1 MPAGSLD
8 ASGVAYVKGLIGS
21 SSITGRQIG
30 VYMVKALEMKGIT
43 KGFPGV
49 LANDN
54 VGLEVDKGKI
64 LAIVGENG
72 AGKST
77 LMSILYGHYQ
87 PDKGEIFI
95 NGKKEDIDS
104 PKRAIELGIGMV
116 FQHFMLVPTLSVY
129 ENIILGLEPMKG
141 ISIDKQKAV
150 EKCDAVV
157 KQYGLN
163 IDVTKKVGELPLG
176 IQQRV
181 EIIKALYRKAEILI
195 LDEPTAVLTPK
206 ETLELFATM
215 KELTNQ
221 GKTILFITHK
231 LDEVMAVADAI
242 TVLRKGKTISTV
254 IKTETSKEE
263 LAQIMVGRKVSL
275 KVDKKEKETGK
286 TVVVAKDLCAEGKSR
301 SGELKQLSFEI
312 KQGEILGIAGIE
324 GNGQTELL
332 EVLTGL
338 RKPKSGSV
346 TVCGQLISGKKP
358 REIRENKIIHIPEDR
373 HKRGLVLNFSVQENL
388 IAGIHYKKAFSTRH
402 GFLKDAEI
410 SRHADDLIE
419 RFDIRG
425 GGKRVPAGSL
435 SGGNQQKIIIAR
447 EFSQEHEFLIA
458 SQPTRGVDVGAIE
471 FIHQKILDSR
481 DGGKAVLLIS
491 ADLNEVMSLSDRIA
505 VIFEGEFVDIIEAK
519 DATEMQLGLM
529 MSGSSRNSSA
539 EGEDTANDA
548 NSKKI

>member
-1 MPAGSLD
+1 MG
-8 ASGVAYVKGLIGS
+8 
-21 SSITGRQIG
+21 
-30 VYMVKALEMKGIT
+30 KALEMKGIT

-49 LANDN
+49 IANDD
-54 VGLEVDKGKI
+54 VWLDVEKGKI

-87 PDKGEIFI
+87 PDKGEIFV
-95 NGKKEDIDS
+95 NGNKEHIDS

-129 ENIILGLEPMKG
+129 ENIILGLEPVKG
-141 ISIDKQKAV
+141 MAIDKQEAIK
-150 EKCDAVV
+150 KCDEVV
-157 KQYGLN
+157 RQYGLD
-163 IDVTKKVGELPLG
+163 IDVTQKVGELPLG

-206 ETLELFATM
+206 ETLELFETL

-221 GKTILFITHK
+221 GKTIIFITHK
-231 LDEVMAVADAI
+231 LDEVMAISDMI
-242 TVLRKGKTISTV
+242 TVLRKGKTVGTV
-254 IKTETSKEE
+254 KKTETSKEE
-263 LAQIMVGRKVSL
+263 LAQIMVGRKVVL
-275 KVDKKEKETGK
+275 RVDKKDKEPGEV
-286 TVVVAKDLCAEGKSR
+286 VVVADQLCVEGKRR
-301 SGELKQLSFEI
+301 SGEIKNLSFEI
-312 KQGEILGIAGIE
+312 KRGEILGIAGIE

-346 TVCGQLISGKKP
+346 KVCGTTISGKSP
-358 REIRENKIIHIPEDR
+358 RQIRENKIIHIPEDR
-373 HKRGLVLNFSVQENL
+373 HKRGLVLNFTVQENL
-388 IAGIHYKKAFSTRH
+388 VSGIHYKPRFATKH

-410 SRHADDLIE
+410 SKNADELIE

-425 GGKRVPAGSL
+425 GGKLVSAGSL

-447 EFSQEHEFLIA
+447 EFNQDHEFLIA

-471 FIHQKILDSR
+471 FIHQKILESR
-481 DGGKAVLLIS
+481 DSGKAVLLIS

-505 VIFEGEFVDIIEAK
+505 VIYEGEFADVIDAK
-519 DATEMQLGLM
+519 DATEMKLGLM
-529 MSGSSRNSSA
+529 MSGASGSA
-539 EGEDTANDA
+539 VGEGDGENIAN
-548 NSKKI
+548 N